1 MCFDIM
7 NENMYSKLAEIQ
19 VIIFKLI
26 SSILIEFL
34 IFQWEL
40 KATVSIVL
48 CSRFFVELFCNNA
61 IISIIVK
68 KKTKG
73 NQNKLTKIL

>member
-48 CSRFFVELFCNNA
+48 CSRFL
-61 IISIIVK
+61 
-68 KKTKG
+68 
-73 NQNKLTKIL
+73 